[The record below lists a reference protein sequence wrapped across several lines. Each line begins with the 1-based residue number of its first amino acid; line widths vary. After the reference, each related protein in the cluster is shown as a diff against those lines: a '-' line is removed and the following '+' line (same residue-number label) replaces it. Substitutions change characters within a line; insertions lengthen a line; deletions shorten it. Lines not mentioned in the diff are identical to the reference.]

1 MSRNYPRPKGPSA
14 EPRDRWLY
22 EQCVAGVP
30 YPRIVAALKANAH
43 GGKPIA
49 SKQGVYGA
57 ALRYAERHGVPRPG
71 SARQRTCTRQR
82 GRTATPGTHTDDRR
96 ATGNKSRVRVWCPG

>member
-1 MSRNYPRPKGPSA
+1 
-14 EPRDRWLY
+14 
-22 EQCVAGVP
+22 
-30 YPRIVAALKANAH
+30 LKANAH

-71 SARQRTCTRQR
+71 SARQRTGTRR
-82 GRTATPGTHTDDRR
+82 RDSRSDRPLLNPIR
-96 ATGNKSRVRVWCPG
+96 NVRY